1 MAVNQVKL
9 TSALLLKVKSG
20 VDTNGNDVFKNISLK
35 KVKTTALEQDVFD
48 VAQGLAVVLKNPVD
62 GIMRQDVNELISL

>member
-48 VAQGLAVVLKNPVD
+48 VAQGLAGVLKNPVD

>member
-9 TSALLLKVKSG
+9 TSALILKVKSG

-35 KVKTTALEQDVFD
+35 KVKTAAPEQDVFD
-48 VAQGLAVVLKNPVD
+48 VAQGLASVLKNPVD
-62 GIMRQDVNELISL
+62 GILRQDVNELISL

>member
-1 MAVNQVKL
+1 MAVNQVRL

-48 VAQGLAVVLKNPVD
+48 VAQGFAVVLKNPVE